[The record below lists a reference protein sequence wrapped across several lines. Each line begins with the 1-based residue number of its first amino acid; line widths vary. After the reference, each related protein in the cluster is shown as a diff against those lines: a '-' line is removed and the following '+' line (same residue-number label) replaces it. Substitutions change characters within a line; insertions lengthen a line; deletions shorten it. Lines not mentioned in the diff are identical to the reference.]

1 MAQRVAPQARGI
13 LLVVEIRVMR
23 IIRHHANKKYWA
35 HNKHKPRA
43 DADHH
48 RAPYPSPAPSW

>member
-35 HNKHKPRA
+35 HNKHKPQP
-43 DADHH
+43 D
-48 RAPYPSPAPSW
+48 SFFEKG